1 MECLIQHTEYK
12 HMDLILRPPPFAGLL
27 SDPNVIIIIG
37 RERKVLAST
46 YRIWLVN
53 IENVSPL

>member
-1 MECLIQHTEYK
+1 
-12 HMDLILRPPPFAGLL
+12 MDLILRPPPFAGLL